1 MSKSKFNPKDPKQ
14 VGAMGLHILGINDMP
29 AEKWLSYFTSEEM
42 KGCAL
47 EDEQGF
53 IVRLPPNLK
62 ERATELLTQ
71 GHCTNAVLEGNSSA
85 SPSEIADHTVRDAT
99 NAPINS
105 VVKETVVTD
114 KGVYSSVESLKVK
127 LCGVYSIHD
136 FDKVW
141 VEALSLA
148 KLDADVEYI
157 SNPSK
162 KVLLS
167 SVKSAILSAVE
178 KTVDEF

>member
-1 MSKSKFNPKDPKQ
+1 MNKAKFNKFDQ
-14 VGAMGLHILGINDMP
+14 RQIGAMGLHILAINDMP
-29 AEKWLSYFTSEEM
+29 SEKWLSYFTSDEM
-42 KGCAL
+42 KQVAL
-47 EDEQGF
+47 EDNNGF
-53 IVRLPPNLK
+53 IGRLPPHLQ
-62 ERATELLTQ
+62 ELATDLLTV
-71 GHCTNAVLEGNSSA
+71 GAPESTIRLVDRG
-85 SPSEIADHTVRDAT
+85 DALLT
-99 NAPINS
+99 GGTKAPVSS
-105 VVKETVVTD
+105 VVKETVTTD
-114 KGVYSSVESLKVK
+114 KGVYTSVENLKVK

-157 SNPSK
+157 SNTSK

>member
-1 MSKSKFNPKDPKQ
+1 MNKAKFNKNDPRHL
-14 VGAMGLHILGINDMP
+14 GSMGLHILAINDMP
-29 AEKWLSYFTSEEM
+29 VDKWLNYFTSDEM
-42 KGCAL
+42 KQVAL
-47 EDEQGF
+47 EDENGY
-53 IVRLPPNLK
+53 IGRLPLHLQ
-62 ERATELLTQ
+62 ERVQELLQ
-71 GHCTNAVLEGNSSA
+71 SGHSGSGQPHATVG
-85 SPSEIADHTVRDAT
+85 IANNTT
-99 NAPINS
+99 MKSTKAPINS
-105 VVKETVVTD
+105 VVKETVTTD
-114 KGVYSSVESLKVK
+114 KGVYSSVENLKVK
-127 LCGVYSIHD
+127 LSGVYSIQD